1 MLRDGPIFQILRC
14 SDQYQESSD
23 GLKEAIQL
31 LNTAA
36 TWDQRKDN
44 LDPLSYISI
53 DAIGTLI
60 NTANVR
66 EKLST
71 LRKYRSSLLQIDTQ
85 HHTVN
90 DDNAVI
96 GVYRI
101 LLESTLSDATPHP
114 MKKAAS
120 ACLLA
125 LIKFMNE
132 SKLNAIHDSII
143 ASVLHSELW
152 SNPVQSLF
160 DMLSYQPTLSNIQTN
175 TVMITD
181 TFNLLLTHGKKL
193 ENIVNEYSF
202 QSDEIETDVGV
213 ISTNASMAIDQG
225 IGICSTL
232 KLFLTSFDS
241 INHLLTD
248 IDFQSIVVDL
258 LESLMQTLVLPLIS
272 CKATSS
278 DSLSVATVA
287 MGHLKQWLF
296 KFKGFD
302 CSLIANESYMFGY
315 NTSLGLPELN
325 KVAIFR
331 GIVAT
336 LPNEVLFHPFQSN
349 GQALLME
356 LAELLLDVASVSTD
370 DAARLAAIKGLDT
383 VMGRLKNTLKY
394 EMNGKTI
401 STAAKRLSQKIL
413 HLSISTWES
422 PPSRQIESVVPV
434 LFNNLVSL
442 LEELDKVEDTD
453 QQSNSIDLLVR
464 TIISQPV
471 CRKGRYVAL
480 DALLP
485 KIGATKLFAL
495 AEERNINN
503 TSLIASFFTEIGK
516 RGNTSGAVAELLAKI
531 LNAVR
536 IESQI
541 NFQYDEGQQMDS
553 STKKWCNLWIPSL
566 VESLLIGS
574 RVQKTAV
581 ASFWLP
587 QIPKIVG
594 GVSCK
599 TELSLVFAI
608 ILEKVIETGRYGSE
622 KSFMLWAGIEI
633 IRQAEKIRLLTD
645 EMKGP
650 LKNVIQTFFPEKTL
664 MMALTHESSLL
675 RIAAFQSINPILMTY
690 DTYNGDPYLCSIA
703 EINLWRNALP
713 YACKSSEKEYLSTLS
728 KAMIRFL
735 IHLSD
740 VEYKRHG
747 ESDDIGPSQLLVPF
761 VINFLLDDLF
771 VSQTAYPGT
780 VSDKEKFALI
790 LMDTVVSFATQRDS
804 FDTCNR
810 LSKNSSKKV
819 KPIQKSWNSDI
830 LSHILSETVMTTLF
844 SLLHSQ
850 WDGTRATVYQIFL
863 NVLDYGRSLGLSPVP
878 FLTSPPLIQLIES
891 RGIHLASSPRQR
903 ESDAGARILAILC
916 LSRQTQRERHVYL
929 QRLSTKLK
937 DRVDMMETSLVLDH
951 KNRDPMNQLPL
962 AHGLLQTVR
971 LILDDASRSQI
982 FTESE
987 SSLWF
992 ELMTS
997 CVRSIEI
1004 SLVVVADIK
1013 ENEIPLESQESWRR
1027 IRSEKCTNVPLNVN
1041 TGAIGAN
1048 GNFTSIHKVDHSQIK
1063 NRLVTQRIIM
1073 GSWFLI
1079 KEASALLPSI
1089 ARNTPNC
1096 ETTIISSAGSLL
1108 ISCLTTLKHQGA
1120 AFAAHK
1126 SLQSLCSICY
1136 SPDATESLRKLPSLW
1151 AKRFLNEISGKA
1163 SEVRDSTLRRSTGY
1177 GLGFLAILRT
1187 ENLSPRF
1194 LFPYV
1199 LANIIKLSLP
1209 PASTMKSYMTK
1220 WAATS
1225 NEMFIFTKDLSTDD
1239 AFVTDSEYNNQSRIH
1254 ALNILRLIILDAPL
1268 AKCMR
1273 EYVGDCIISA
1283 LIGYKDS
1290 SWNIR
1295 NSSTM
1300 TFSAAMLRV
1309 IDANK
1314 NADST
1319 FGDEKRKSTGN
1330 SITCKELF
1338 RSYPSLLTVLIAL
1351 MTEENM
1357 RSDFVDSIH
1366 PTLFPLF
1373 LLLARLRPLSHQR
1386 AQANEN
1392 HISDIL
1398 IEPILEKLGHVH
1410 HKVRIVAS
1418 RALAVLCVSENS
1430 SHRSSRYT
1438 MIQKMLSQCNL
1449 IENRDHNLTHGILL
1463 AIQALLRSAQN
1474 PETFYTNDLLSLLSY
1489 FGSWGNFTGKVHPYC
1504 ASVMLEIQYHR
1515 YMRAKLTQDLEMEQ
1529 HLQNELHSTSLKVI
1543 CMIEELTRR
1552 GHDYVGLESLARV
1565 SSSIACMI
1573 SFDVV
1578 FNVDVP
1584 SSIRSKYM
1592 SSFKHCITSKN
1603 YDVMLHSAKS
1613 FKKRIYDVVDTLGDI
1628 SGNMHDL
1635 EILQSV
1641 ASICIQCVMELLYRK
1656 IIPHPP
1662 TIRRLTRIALE
1673 CIYVYKRKVGDSFCF
1688 VNTIGIN
1695 RREFWIA
1702 LKLLLSLGGF
1712 SLEQN
1717 SVNYDALGSGNGIA
1731 SNALELCSLYIGDIM
1746 SEGNEFTE
1754 NKNRME
1760 ILAAYVDLIRQS
1772 CHPFS
1777 SWKVRFSAAL
1787 GTRHSCILERGMNN
1801 RDAEIMKSEIL
1812 LQLIELFQDSDEDV
1826 RREVGNTLFH
1836 TTSDC
1841 ESVSLL
1847 NLEKITDLLSEM
1859 DDRSRLY
1866 LLLLNRILGICNS
1879 VTIHIDAIRKEYTCT
1894 ITCNDSLNLDTDRE
1908 IFEEEDPNPYEE
1920 DLVTLQISIFL
1931 LCMQPKLPDNDE
1943 TEVVLLEIQKLCAQ
1957 ALTAFHE
1964 VFVGTGRRDVAHNL
1978 SFEGNVFP
1986 LVHGLLL
1993 ASSYGSWVGIDDI
2006 FGLSSLCNIIL
2017 ENENALLHPC
2027 MQHALITLKSVI
2039 TGDPQSLENIKR
2051 CCFLLPFTRQNMEFT
2066 K

>member
-1 MLRDGPIFQILRC
+1 MLSDGPIFKTLSC
-14 SDQYQESSD
+14 SDQESSD

-36 TWDQRKDN
+36 TWDKRKDS
-44 LDPLSYISI
+44 LDSLSYISI

-60 NTANVR
+60 NATNVR
-66 EKLST
+66 DQLST

-85 HHTVN
+85 HHAVN

-101 LLESTLSDATPHP
+101 LLELTLSYTTPHP

-125 LIKFMNE
+125 LIKFLNE

-143 ASVLHSELW
+143 ASVLQSEMW

-175 TVMITD
+175 TVMVID

-202 QSDEIETDVGV
+202 QSDGIETDVGV
-213 ISTNASMAIDQG
+213 INANALMAIDQG

-241 INHLLTD
+241 INHLLND
-248 IDFQSIVVDL
+248 IEFQSIVVDL

-272 CKATSS
+272 CKATSA

-302 CSLIANESYMFGY
+302 YSLIANESYMFGY
-315 NTSLGLPELN
+315 NISLVLPELN

-336 LPNEVLFHPFQSN
+336 LPNEALFYPFQPN

-383 VMGRLKNTLKY
+383 VMGRLKNAMKY
-394 EMNGKTI
+394 EINDKTI
-401 STAAKRLSQKIL
+401 SPAAKKLSQKIL

-422 PPSRQIESVVPV
+422 PPSRQIESIVPV
-434 LFNNLVSL
+434 LFNNLISL
-442 LEELDKVEDTD
+442 LEELDKVEDTN
-453 QQSNSIDLLVR
+453 QQANSIDVLVR
-464 TIISQPV
+464 TIISQPIS
-471 CRKGRYVAL
+471 RKGRYVAL
-480 DALLP
+480 DVLLP
-485 KIGATKLFAL
+485 KIGATKLFTL
-495 AEERNINN
+495 AEEGNIND

-516 RGNTSGAVAELLAKI
+516 RGNTSGAVAELLAKL
-531 LNAVR
+531 LNAIRV
-536 IESQI
+536 ESQI
-541 NFQYDEGQQMDS
+541 NFQLVGGQQMDS
-553 STKKWCNLWIPSL
+553 STEKWCNLWIPSL
-566 VESLLIGS
+566 VESLLFGS

-599 TELSLVFAI
+599 TELSLVFAV
-608 ILEKVIETGRYGSE
+608 ILEKVIETGSCGSE
-622 KSFMLWAGIEI
+622 KSLMWWAGIEI

-650 LKNVIQTFFPEKTL
+650 LKNVIQAFFPEQIL

-675 RIAAFQSINPILMTY
+675 RISTFQSINPILMTY
-690 DTYNGDPYLCSIA
+690 DTYNADPYLCSIA

-728 KAMIRFL
+728 KALIRFL

-740 VEYKRHG
+740 VEYKRHR
-747 ESDDIGPSQLLVPF
+747 ESNDIGPSQLLVPF
-761 VINFLLDDLF
+761 VKNFLLDDLF

-780 VSDKEKFALI
+780 VSEKEKFALT
-790 LMDTVVSFATQRDS
+790 LMDTIVCFATQRDS
-804 FDTCNR
+804 FETCNR
-810 LSKNSSKKV
+810 LSKNASKKV
-819 KPIQKSWNSDI
+819 KPLQESWNRDI

-863 NVLDYGRSLGLSPVP
+863 NAMDYGRSLGLSPVP
-878 FLTSPPLIQLIES
+878 FLTSPPLVQLMES

-916 LSRQTQRERHVYL
+916 LSRQTQRERHAYL
-929 QRLSTKLK
+929 QRLSIKLK
-937 DRVDMMETSLVLDH
+937 DRVNMMETSLVHDD
-951 KNRDPMNQLPL
+951 KNRDPMNRLPL

-982 FTESE
+982 LIESE
-987 SSLWF
+987 SSLYF
-992 ELMTS
+992 ELMAS

-1013 ENEIPLESQESWRR
+1013 ENEIPLESQESWKR

-1048 GNFTSIHKVDHSQIK
+1048 GNFTSIQKVDHSEIT
-1063 NRLVTQRIIM
+1063 NRLVTQRIVM

-1089 ARNTPNC
+1089 ARNIPNC
-1096 ETTIISSAGSLL
+1096 ETTIINSAGNLL

-1151 AKRFLNEISGKA
+1151 AKRFVSEISGKA

-1177 GLGFLAILRT
+1177 GLGFLSILRT
-1187 ENLSPRF
+1187 ENISPRF

-1209 PASTMKSYMTK
+1209 PASAMNSYMTK
-1220 WAATS
+1220 WAAS
-1225 NEMFIFTKDLSTDD
+1225 PNEMFIFTKDLTNDD
-1239 AFVTDSEYNNQSRIH
+1239 AFVTDSEYNNRSRVH

-1268 AKCMR
+1268 AKSMR

-1338 RSYPSLLTVLIAL
+1338 RSYPSLLTVLIEL

-1357 RSDFVDSIH
+1357 KSGFDDTLH

-1373 LLLARLRPLSHQR
+1373 LLLARLRPLCHQR
-1386 AQANEN
+1386 TQANEN

-1398 IEPILEKLGHVH
+1398 IEPILGRLGHVH

-1418 RALAVLCVSENS
+1418 RALAVLCASENS
-1430 SHRSSRYT
+1430 PDRSSRYT
-1438 MIQKMLSQCNL
+1438 MIQKMLSHCNL
-1449 IENRDHNLTHGILL
+1449 IENQDHNLTHGILL
-1463 AIQALLRSAQN
+1463 GIQALLRSAQN
-1474 PETFYTNDLLSLLSY
+1474 PETFYTNDLLTLVSY

-1515 YMRAKLTQDLEMEQ
+1515 YKRAKLTQDLEIKQ
-1529 HLQNELHSTSLKVI
+1529 HLQNELHSTCLKVI
-1543 CMIEELTRR
+1543 FMIEEITRR
-1552 GHDYVGLESLARV
+1552 GHDYAGLESLARV

-1573 SFDVV
+1573 CFDVV

-1584 SSIRSKYM
+1584 SSIQSNYM
-1592 SSFKHCITSKN
+1592 SSFKHCMTSKN

-1613 FKKRIYDVVDTLGDI
+1613 FKKRIYDAVDTLDDS

-1641 ASICIQCVMELLYRK
+1641 ASICIYCVIELLHRK

-1673 CIYVYKRKVGDSFCF
+1673 CIYVYKRKVGDSFRF

-1695 RREFWIA
+1695 SREFWIA
-1702 LKLLLSLGGF
+1702 LKLLLPLGGF

-1731 SNALELCSLYIGDIM
+1731 SNALELSSLYIGDMM
-1746 SEGNEFTE
+1746 SEANELTE
-1754 NKNRME
+1754 NKIEME
-1760 ILAAYVDLIRQS
+1760 ILAVYVDLIRQS
-1772 CHPFS
+1772 CHPFA
-1777 SWKVRFSAAL
+1777 SWKVRFSAVL
-1787 GTRHSCILERGMNN
+1787 GIRHSCILQREMNN
-1801 RDAEIMKSEIL
+1801 RDAEIMRSEIL
-1812 LQLIELFQDSDEDV
+1812 LQLIDLFQDSDEDV
-1826 RREVGNTLFH
+1826 RREVGNTLFR
-1836 TTSDC
+1836 TTSDF

-1847 NLEKITDLLSEM
+1847 NLEKITNLISEM
-1859 DDRSRLY
+1859 DDKSRLY

-1879 VTIHIDAIRKEYTCT
+1879 VMINIDAIRKEYACT

-1920 DLVTLQISIFL
+1920 DLVTLQTSILL
-1931 LCMQPKLPDNDE
+1931 LCMHSKLPDNDE
-1943 TEVVLLEIQKLCAQ
+1943 TEVLLLEIQKVCAQ

-1964 VFVGTGRRDVAHNL
+1964 VFVGTGTRDVAHNL
-1978 SFEGNVFP
+1978 SFAGNVFP

-1993 ASSYGSWVGIDDI
+1993 VSSYGSWVGIDDSL
-2006 FGLSSLCNIIL
+2006 GLSSLCDIIL

-2027 MQHALITLKSVI
+2027 LQHALFTLKSVK
-2039 TGDPQSLENIKR
+2039 TGDPQSLEDIKR
-2051 CCFLLPFTRQNMEFT
+2051 CCFLLPSTRQNMDFI

>member
-1 MLRDGPIFQILRC
+1 MLSDGPIFKTLSC
-14 SDQYQESSD
+14 SDQESSD

-36 TWDQRKDN
+36 TWDKRKDS
-44 LDPLSYISI
+44 LDSLSYISI

-60 NTANVR
+60 NATNVR
-66 EKLST
+66 DQLST

-85 HHTVN
+85 HHAVN

-101 LLESTLSDATPHP
+101 LLELTLSYTTPHP

-125 LIKFMNE
+125 LIKFLNE

-143 ASVLHSELW
+143 ASVLQSEMW

-175 TVMITD
+175 TVMVID

-202 QSDEIETDVGV
+202 QSDGIETDVGV
-213 ISTNASMAIDQG
+213 INANALMAIDQG

-241 INHLLTD
+241 INHLLND
-248 IDFQSIVVDL
+248 IEFQSIVVDL

-272 CKATSS
+272 CKATSA

-302 CSLIANESYMFGY
+302 YSLIANESYMFGY
-315 NTSLGLPELN
+315 NISLVLPELN

-336 LPNEVLFHPFQSN
+336 LPNEALFYPFQPN

-383 VMGRLKNTLKY
+383 VMGRLKNAMKY
-394 EMNGKTI
+394 EINDKTI
-401 STAAKRLSQKIL
+401 SPAAKKLSQKIL

-422 PPSRQIESVVPV
+422 PPSRQIESIVPV
-434 LFNNLVSL
+434 LFNNLISL
-442 LEELDKVEDTD
+442 LEELDKVEDTN
-453 QQSNSIDLLVR
+453 QQANSIDVLVR
-464 TIISQPV
+464 TIISQPIS
-471 CRKGRYVAL
+471 RKGRYVAL
-480 DALLP
+480 DVLLP
-485 KIGATKLFAL
+485 KIGATKLFTL
-495 AEERNINN
+495 AEEGNIND

-516 RGNTSGAVAELLAKI
+516 RGNTSGAVAELLAKL
-531 LNAVR
+531 LNAIRV
-536 IESQI
+536 ESQI
-541 NFQYDEGQQMDS
+541 NFQLVGGQQMDS
-553 STKKWCNLWIPSL
+553 STEKWCNLWIPSL
-566 VESLLIGS
+566 VESLLFGS

-599 TELSLVFAI
+599 TELSLVFAV
-608 ILEKVIETGRYGSE
+608 ILEKVIETGSCGSE
-622 KSFMLWAGIEI
+622 KSLMWWAGIEI

-650 LKNVIQTFFPEKTL
+650 LKNVIQAFFPEQIL

-675 RIAAFQSINPILMTY
+675 RISTFQSINPILMTY
-690 DTYNGDPYLCSIA
+690 DTYNADPYLCSIA

-728 KAMIRFL
+728 KALIRFL
-735 IHLSD
+735 INLSD
-740 VEYKRHG
+740 VEYKRHR
-747 ESDDIGPSQLLVPF
+747 ESNDIGPSQLLVPF
-761 VINFLLDDLF
+761 VKNFLLDDLF

-780 VSDKEKFALI
+780 VSEKEKFALT
-790 LMDTVVSFATQRDS
+790 LMDTIVCFATQRDS
-804 FDTCNR
+804 FETCNR
-810 LSKNSSKKV
+810 LSKNASKKV
-819 KPIQKSWNSDI
+819 KPLQESWNRDI

-863 NVLDYGRSLGLSPVP
+863 NAMDYGRSLGLSPVP
-878 FLTSPPLIQLIES
+878 FLTSPPLVQLMES

-916 LSRQTQRERHVYL
+916 LSRQTQRERHAYL
-929 QRLSTKLK
+929 QRLSIKLK
-937 DRVDMMETSLVLDH
+937 DRVNMMETSLVHDD
-951 KNRDPMNQLPL
+951 KNRDPMNRLPL

-982 FTESE
+982 LIESE
-987 SSLWF
+987 SSLYF
-992 ELMTS
+992 ELMAS

-1013 ENEIPLESQESWRR
+1013 ENEIPLESQESWKR

-1048 GNFTSIHKVDHSQIK
+1048 GNFTSIQKVDHSEIT
-1063 NRLVTQRIIM
+1063 NRLVTQRIVM

-1089 ARNTPNC
+1089 ARNIPNC
-1096 ETTIISSAGSLL
+1096 ETTIINSAGNLL

-1151 AKRFLNEISGKA
+1151 AKRFVSEISGKA

-1177 GLGFLAILRT
+1177 GLGFLSILRT
-1187 ENLSPRF
+1187 ENISPRF

-1209 PASTMKSYMTK
+1209 PASAMNSYMTK
-1220 WAATS
+1220 WAAS
-1225 NEMFIFTKDLSTDD
+1225 PNEMFIFTKDLTNDD
-1239 AFVTDSEYNNQSRIH
+1239 AFVTDSEYNNRSRVH

-1268 AKCMR
+1268 AKSMR

-1338 RSYPSLLTVLIAL
+1338 RSYPSLLTVLIEL

-1357 RSDFVDSIH
+1357 KSGFDDTLH

-1373 LLLARLRPLSHQR
+1373 LLLARLRPLCHQR
-1386 AQANEN
+1386 TQANEN

-1398 IEPILEKLGHVH
+1398 IEPILGRLGHVH

-1418 RALAVLCVSENS
+1418 RALAVLCASENS
-1430 SHRSSRYT
+1430 PDRSSRYT
-1438 MIQKMLSQCNL
+1438 MIQKMLSHCNL
-1449 IENRDHNLTHGILL
+1449 IENQDHNLTHGILL
-1463 AIQALLRSAQN
+1463 GIQALLRSAQN
-1474 PETFYTNDLLSLLSY
+1474 PETFYTNDLLTLVSY

-1515 YMRAKLTQDLEMEQ
+1515 YKRAKLTQDLEIKQ
-1529 HLQNELHSTSLKVI
+1529 HLQNELHSTCLKVI
-1543 CMIEELTRR
+1543 FMIEEITRR
-1552 GHDYVGLESLARV
+1552 GHDYAGLESLARV

-1573 SFDVV
+1573 CFDVV

-1584 SSIRSKYM
+1584 SSIQSNYM
-1592 SSFKHCITSKN
+1592 SSFKHCMTSKN

-1613 FKKRIYDVVDTLGDI
+1613 FKKRIYDAVDTLDDS

-1641 ASICIQCVMELLYRK
+1641 ASICIYCVIELLHRK

-1673 CIYVYKRKVGDSFCF
+1673 CIYVYKRKVGDSFRF

-1695 RREFWIA
+1695 SREFWIA
-1702 LKLLLSLGGF
+1702 LKLLLPLGGF

-1731 SNALELCSLYIGDIM
+1731 SNALELSSLYIGDMM
-1746 SEGNEFTE
+1746 SEANELTE
-1754 NKNRME
+1754 NKIEME
-1760 ILAAYVDLIRQS
+1760 ILAVYVDLIRQS
-1772 CHPFS
+1772 CHPFA
-1777 SWKVRFSAAL
+1777 SWKVRFSAVL
-1787 GTRHSCILERGMNN
+1787 GIRHSCILQREMNN
-1801 RDAEIMKSEIL
+1801 RDAEIMRSEIL
-1812 LQLIELFQDSDEDV
+1812 LQLIDLFQDSDEDV
-1826 RREVGNTLFH
+1826 RREVGNTLFR
-1836 TTSDC
+1836 TTSDF

-1847 NLEKITDLLSEM
+1847 NLEKITNLISEM
-1859 DDRSRLY
+1859 DDKSRLY

-1879 VTIHIDAIRKEYTCT
+1879 VMINIDAIRKEYACT

-1920 DLVTLQISIFL
+1920 DLVTLQTSILL
-1931 LCMQPKLPDNDE
+1931 LCMHSKLPDNDE
-1943 TEVVLLEIQKLCAQ
+1943 TEVLLLEIQKVCAQ

-1964 VFVGTGRRDVAHNL
+1964 VFVGTGTRDVAHNL
-1978 SFEGNVFP
+1978 SFAGNVFP

-1993 ASSYGSWVGIDDI
+1993 VSSYGSWVGIDDSL
-2006 FGLSSLCNIIL
+2006 GLSSLCDIIL

-2027 MQHALITLKSVI
+2027 LQHALFTLKSVK
-2039 TGDPQSLENIKR
+2039 TGDPQSLEDIKR
-2051 CCFLLPFTRQNMEFT
+2051 CCFLLPSTRQNMDFI